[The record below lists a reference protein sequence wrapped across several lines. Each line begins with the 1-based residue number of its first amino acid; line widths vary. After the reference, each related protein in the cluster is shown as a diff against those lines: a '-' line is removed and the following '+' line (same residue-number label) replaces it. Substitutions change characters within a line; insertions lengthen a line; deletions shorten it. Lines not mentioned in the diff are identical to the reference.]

1 MIPFLLARKGK
12 NVKISVVKNILEAN
26 QRIAEENR
34 QRFSEGRVLVMNLMS
49 SPGAGKTSLL
59 ERTIQTLRD
68 KFRVGVIEGDIQSTY
83 DAERIGRTGAPV
95 VQINTGGACHL
106 DSNMIQE
113 ALRSLD
119 IGNLDLLFIEN
130 VGNLVC
136 PAEFNLGEDIKAMIL
151 SVAEGDDKPLKYPL
165 MFHESSVL
173 LINKIDLLPFCDC
186 DPSLIEERALKI
198 NPHLTIFRVSCRTGE
213 GLDQWT
219 DWLQIQVRQ
228 RSPGK

>member
-1 MIPFLLARKGK
+1 
-12 NVKISVVKNILEAN
+12 
-26 QRIAEENR
+26 
-34 QRFSEGRVLVMNLMS
+34 MNLMS

-59 ERTIQTLRD
+59 ERTIQALKD
-68 KFRVGVIEGDIQSTY
+68 EFRVGVIEGDIQSTY

-113 ALRSLD
+113 ALRNLD
-119 IGNLDLLFIEN
+119 IKTLDLLFIEN

-136 PAEFNLGEDIKAMIL
+136 PAEFNLGEDFKAMIL

-165 MFHESSVL
+165 MFHESSLL

-186 DPSLIEERALKI
+186 NPSLIEERALQI
-198 NPHLTIFRVSCRTGE
+198 NPRLTIFRVSCRTGE

-219 DWLQIQVRQ
+219 DWLRRQLRQ
-228 RSPGK
+228 RSPGR

>member
-1 MIPFLLARKGK
+1 M
-12 NVKISVVKNILEAN
+12 KISVVKNIMEAN

-34 QRFSEGRVLVMNLMS
+34 QRFSQNRLLVINLMS

-59 ERTIQTLRD
+59 EKTIQSIKSD
-68 KFRVGVIEGDIQSTY
+68 FHVGVVEGDIQSTY
-83 DAERIGRTGAPV
+83 DAERIGQTGAPV

-113 ALRSLD
+113 ALRNLD
-119 IGNLDLLFIEN
+119 LVKLDLLFIEN

-136 PAEFNLGEDIKAMIL
+136 PAEFNLGEDFKAMIL

-165 MFHESSVL
+165 MFHESRVL

-186 DPSLIEERALKI
+186 SPDLIEERARRI
-198 NPHLTIFRVSCRTGE
+198 NPDLAIFRVSCRTGE
-213 GLDQWT
+213 GLDRWT
-219 DWLQIQVRQ
+219 DWLKEQVRQ
-228 RSPGK
+228 AK

>member
-1 MIPFLLARKGK
+1 MGDS
-12 NVKISVVKNILEAN
+12 VKISVVKNILEAN

-34 QRFSEGRVLVMNLMS
+34 RRFAEKQLLVINLMS

-59 ERTIQTLRD
+59 ERTILSLKDEWRI
-68 KFRVGVIEGDIQSTY
+68 GVVEGDIQSTY
-83 DAERIGRTGAPV
+83 DAERISQTGAPV

-113 ALRSLD
+113 ALKNLEIER
-119 IGNLDLLFIEN
+119 LDLLFIEN

-136 PAEFNLGEDIKAMIL
+136 PAEFNLGEDFKAMIL

-165 MFHESSVL
+165 MFHESTVL

-186 DPSLIEERALKI
+186 NLDLIEERALKI
-198 NPHLTIFRVSCRTGE
+198 NPRLNIFRVSCRTGE
-213 GLDQWT
+213 GLDQWSG
-219 DWLQIQVRQ
+219 WLQQQIRQ
-228 RSPGK
+228 RKKKGSGP